1 MNNKYSSRVKRILEE
16 GKKCKEKLGPAMG
29 PTGPR
34 GIQGPIGP
42 TGPQGPAT
50 IEVGTTTTG
59 EPATNASVVNAGTD
73 QNVVLNFTIPQGP
86 TGPQGIPGPQGPE
99 AVIPTNTYGRKY
111 DTTETDI
118 TLEANVS
125 KDVPLG
131 SNGPSNLI
139 ELGTQNKL
147 TIPTDGIYKVDYYFS
162 GSSNVNTEITIS
174 VKQNDTSIGSTTIS
188 KSVTANVDNAFVGS
202 TINAF
207 STGDQIGIS
216 IAAQD
221 AATIS
226 PSSDTSAYLN
236 IIKIS

>member
-1 MNNKYSSRVKRILEE
+1 MNNKYSHRVQRILEE
-16 GKKCKEKLGPAMG
+16 GKKCKEKLIPAM
-29 PTGPR
+29 
-34 GIQGPIGP
+34 GP

-59 EPATNASVVNAGTD
+59 EPATAASVVNAGTD

-86 TGPQGIPGPQGPE
+86 TGPQGIQGPTGPE

-118 TLEANVS
+118 NLEANIS
-125 KDVPLG
+125 QDVPLG

-147 TIPTDGIYKVDYYFS
+147 TIPTDGVYKVDYYFS
-162 GSSNVNTEITIS
+162 GSSNVNTEITIN

-202 TINAF
+202 TINTF

-216 IAAQD
+216 ITSQD